1 MMKQSSNSFE
11 SKIRLIQQ
19 ELGNSE
25 DLSIQKMNLPN
36 GIGNVRI
43 CLVFFDGL
51 VDKEKNREMS
61 LEIGK
66 LTHSIKGIGNRM
78 ESYFEMLQ
86 NTPLC
91 GSTVAVR
98 EKPEEMLEEILEG
111 HTIILFDGLI
121 PFLSY
126 DTYGPKGRSI
136 EEPTSQT
143 VIRGPKE
150 GFTEQLESNL
160 SQIRRR
166 IRNKALRVESYKLG
180 SVTKTNVALLYI
192 DSIAKESTIREAKK
206 RLNQIQIDSILE
218 SQYIEEII
226 RDNPYSL
233 FPTIFNTERPDA
245 VCANLLE
252 GKIAI
257 LVDGTPY
264 VLTAPT
270 TFLEFFISSEDHYH
284 YPAEAALFRFVR
296 LISMFLTVLVPGTY
310 IALSTF
316 DQEMIP
322 TPLLLNLAAQREG
335 VPLPTF
341 LEAILMEIT
350 FEILRE
356 AGIRMPRAIGPAI
369 SIVGAL
375 VLGQAAVE
383 AGFVSAA
390 MVIVVSITAIAS
402 FCIPNTSMADS
413 LRIIRFMFMI
423 FASFLGLY
431 GIFISIIGLVLHLC
445 SLKSLGVPYM
455 APIAPVLPGQNTDVV
470 FRAPLWKKRLYP
482 RMISKLSSPRNASN
496 QPMQQGHNQ
505 TPERK

>member
-1 MMKQSSNSFE
+1 MKQNPSSLKA
-11 SKIRLIQQ
+11 KIDFIQQ
-19 ELGNSE
+19 ELGNSK
-25 DLSIQKMNLPN
+25 DLNIQKMNLP
-36 GIGNVRI
+36 GGLGSARI
-43 CLVFFDGL
+43 CLVFYCSL
-51 VDKEKNREMS
+51 TDKEKTRDMS
-61 LEIGK
+61 FEIDK
-66 LTHSIKGIGNRM
+66 LSRSIRGIGNRM

-91 GSTVAVR
+91 GSTVSIG
-98 EKPEEMLEEILEG
+98 EDPEDMLQEILEG
-111 HTIILFDGLI
+111 HTVILLDGI
-121 PFLSY
+121 SSFLSY
-126 DTYGPKGRSI
+126 NTYGPKGRSI

-150 GFTEQLESNL
+150 GFTEQIESNL

-180 SVTKTNVALLYI
+180 SVSKTNVALLYI
-192 DSIAKESTIREAKK
+192 ETIAKESTIREARK

-218 SQYIEEII
+218 SEYVEELI
-226 RDNPYSL
+226 RDNPNSL
-233 FPTIFNTERPDA
+233 FPTIYNTERPDA
-245 VCANLLE
+245 VCASLLE

-270 TFLEFFISSEDHYH
+270 TFLEFFVSSEDHYH
-284 YPAEAALFRFVR
+284 HPAEAALFRFVR
-296 LISMFLTVLVPGTY
+296 LLSMILTVLVPGSY
-310 IALSTF
+310 IALTTF
-316 DQEMIP
+316 DQELIP
-322 TPLLLNLAAQREG
+322 TPLLLNIAAQREG

-341 LEAILMEIT
+341 IEAILMEIT
-350 FEILRE
+350 FEVLRE

-375 VLGQAAVE
+375 VLGQAAVQ

-423 FASFLGLY
+423 FAAFIGLY
-431 GIFISIIGLVLHLC
+431 GIFIGLIGLVLHLC
-445 SLKSLGVPYM
+445 SLKSFGVPYM
-455 APIAPVLPGQNTDVV
+455 APLAPVFPGKNTDSVI
-470 FRAPLWKKRLYP
+470 RAPLWKKRPYP
-482 RMISKLSSPRNASN
+482 SIFSKLSSPRSASN
-496 QPMQQGHNQ
+496 QPMQQGQTQ